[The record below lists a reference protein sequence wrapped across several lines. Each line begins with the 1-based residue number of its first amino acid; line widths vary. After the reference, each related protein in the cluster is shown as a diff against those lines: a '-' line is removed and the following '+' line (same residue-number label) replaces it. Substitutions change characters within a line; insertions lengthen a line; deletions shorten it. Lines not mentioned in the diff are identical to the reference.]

1 MAHADERTDPDGTIR
16 SFDWQD
22 YPATARLWQATSRDV
37 MAEDELRGTLK
48 HGPDLL
54 LVADDVGAGVVGVVL
69 GTFDGRRGWIHRLA
83 VHPDQRRKGLAT
95 SLVGELEQRL
105 ATRGARPI
113 NLLVMPANSDGL
125 RFWQRLGYI
134 SCPDILCTKPM
145 PA

>member
-1 MAHADERTDPDGTIR
+1 MAD
-16 SFDWQD
+16 
-22 YPATARLWQATSRDV
+22 
-37 MAEDELRGTLK
+37 DELRGTLK

-83 VHPDQRRKGLAT
+83 VHPDHRRKGLAT

-105 ATRGARPI
+105 ATRGARRI
-113 NLLVMPANSDGL
+113 NLLVMPDNSDGL
-125 RFWQRLGYI
+125 RFWQRLGHI